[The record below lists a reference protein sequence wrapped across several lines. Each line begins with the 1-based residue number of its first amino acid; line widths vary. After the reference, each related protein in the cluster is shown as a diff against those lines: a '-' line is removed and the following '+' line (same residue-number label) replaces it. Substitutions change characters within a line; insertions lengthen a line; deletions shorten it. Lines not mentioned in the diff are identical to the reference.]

1 MKPDVP
7 AWCCCRTAVGAVGA
21 VGAVA
26 GQLLVLL
33 VLLQNSFPVGAVAE
47 QLLVLLVLLVLLQTS
62 CWCCWCCCRTALLL
76 VLLVLLQNSFD
87 IQHDWTIVT
96 EIAMQPNKRKED
108 NRIRN
113 GLHMSN
119 LYLFVFVPEAPV
131 LYLPKTN
138 WMPTSLLWVSIESN
152 LRVQLLA

>member
-1 MKPDVP
+1 LKPDVP

-26 GQLLVLL
+26 GQ
-33 VLLQNSFPVGAVAE
+33 
-47 QLLVLLVLLVLLQTS
+47 
-62 CWCCWCCCRTALLL
+62 LL